1 MTRFLLAHRT
11 TPSSSLTVELQ
22 VCPGRSTVHQQRRY
36 LPQTLTLQSHVIH
49 TQAGGPPHLY
59 MSAVVAP
66 GRKLDA
72 SEGDRTLERHLDGR
86 LFHTILAVN
95 AGCSWDGA
103 ATEVP
108 LNYGRTEQD
117 ELYCV
122 YLMRNTVIWEMLS
135 IWIHLRME
143 FIAVMQ
149 SRIFGIITSVFSV
162 TWSSEITLICWFS
175 HYYQC
180 WKLCCLIFFV
190 AETAILFFRIL
201 WWSQSSKGQNFC
213 RNFFFCNIINIF
225 TVTFDKFN
233 LLTVTPILS
242 VGLQM

>member
-1 MTRFLLAHRT
+1 MI
-11 TPSSSLTVELQ
+11 
-22 VCPGRSTVHQQRRY
+22 PGRSTVHQQRRY

-122 YLMRNTVIWEMLS
+122 YLMRNTVILRNVIYLNTFKNGIYCCDAKQNFRNHYFSLQCHMIFRNNSDMLIFS
-135 IWIHLRME
+135 LLSMLKVVLLNFFLLQKPQYFFSGFFDGHK
-143 FIAVMQ
+143 VQ
-149 SRIFGIITSVFSV
+149 KDRIFVG
-162 TWSSEITLICWFS
+162 
-175 HYYQC
+175 
-180 WKLCCLIFFV
+180 IFFF
-190 AETAILFFRIL
+190 ATL
-201 WWSQSSKGQNFC
+201 
-213 RNFFFCNIINIF
+213 
-225 TVTFDKFN
+225 
-233 LLTVTPILS
+233 
-242 VGLQM
+242 